1 MLFRSI
7 VSFPEAILV
16 AALGLVLAGVQFRWP
31 KLVYVGT
38 LKAGVA
44 YLIRLLP
51 VPFGLHSLIL
61 TAIFIIIIRLVM
73 KLDIRLAAV
82 AALLGLT
89 VYVAIETVVSSLLLY
104 LTSYPLTSI
113 LESPTIRLFFFLPQA
128 ALMGLLIWACLRF
141 NFRLLGPPPG

>member
-1 MLFRSI
+1 MDRMTFFSLVI

-16 AALGLVLAGVQFRWP
+16 AALGLVLAGVQFRWLN
-31 KLVYVGT
+31 LVYVGT
-38 LKAGVA
+38 LQAGVA

-61 TAIFIIIIRLVM
+61 TAIFIIIIKLVM
-73 KLDIRLAAV
+73 KLDMRLAAV

-89 VYVAIETVVSSLLLY
+89 VYVAIETVISSLLLY

-113 LESPTIRLFFFLPQA
+113 LESSTFEKS
-128 ALMGLLIWACLRF
+128 
-141 NFRLLGPPPG
+141 